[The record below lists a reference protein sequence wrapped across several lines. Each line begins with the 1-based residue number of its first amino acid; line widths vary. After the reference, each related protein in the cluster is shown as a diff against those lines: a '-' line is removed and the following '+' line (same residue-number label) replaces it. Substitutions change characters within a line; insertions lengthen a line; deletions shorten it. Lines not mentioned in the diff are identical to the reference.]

1 MGSSGDRSLTFVDK
15 SLSFG
20 TNLYPGAEHGFFT
33 KGRPA
38 FNPEAESS
46 CHRTYRAVTLKVELA
61 GRQPKKIYPL
71 SGLPSTAA
79 GIFLAC
85 LLHAH
90 ILPARVSACCW
101 NMTTSKPILRSPC
114 RRSRCASLVGHN

>member
-1 MGSSGDRSLTFVDK
+1 MRVPLGHEHVRGQPLFALQTPQRAYLVAPASGGHSASRIVHVVANKPRAICFGSPS
-15 SLSFG
+15 
-20 TNLYPGAEHGFFT
+20 P
-33 KGRPA
+33 P
-38 FNPEAESS
+38 
-46 CHRTYRAVTLKVELA
+46 
-61 GRQPKKIYPL
+61 QPKKIYSL

-90 ILPARVSACCW
+90 ILPPRMSGCS
-101 NMTTSKPILRSPC
+101 TSTLILRSPC